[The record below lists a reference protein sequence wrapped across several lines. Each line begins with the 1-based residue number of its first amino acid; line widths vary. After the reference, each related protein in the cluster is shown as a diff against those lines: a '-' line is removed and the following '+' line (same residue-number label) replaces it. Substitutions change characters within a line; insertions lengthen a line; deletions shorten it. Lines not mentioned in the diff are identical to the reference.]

1 MADAEDGEE
10 PCALLASHAG
20 GAGSKAGGDKMFSL
34 KKWNAVAMWS
44 WDVECDTCAIC
55 RVQVMGKR
63 APGAPG
69 PAKGPRV
76 EAPACSESSGPGMRR
91 AGSPRPFLARVRP
104 GDAFRSPAPASF
116 LDTPKLHLCPPPG
129 SAGLFGEGHLVW
141 HLGPSR
147 VDSGVF
153 CKQPHPPGSDL
164 VLF

>member
-1 MADAEDGEE
+1 MSMSGAVNAVNDTANRERPGLSGAGRRPDVTPSAAPAYRARPPGSARGGPAACRWRCGAAVAAANVDPVAMADAEDGEE

-69 PAKGPRV
+69 PGPGPAKGPWV
-76 EAPACSESSGPGMRR
+76 EAPACS
-91 AGSPRPFLARVRP
+91 
-104 GDAFRSPAPASF
+104 
-116 LDTPKLHLCPPPG
+116 
-129 SAGLFGEGHLVW
+129 
-141 HLGPSR
+141 
-147 VDSGVF
+147 
-153 CKQPHPPGSDL
+153 
-164 VLF
+164 